1 MLKQLLFLCS
11 VFCLMNINAQV
22 ANQPTPLELCDDEL
36 SDGFTLFDLYSKDS
50 EVLGTQSEVEFHVSY
65 HLTEQEAGDGFGAL
79 ESSYVN
85 STNPQ
90 TIYVRI
96 EDYITGYSDTTTL
109 TLRVL
114 PNPAPGVASNI
125 VICDD
130 VSNDGFAIFDLT
142 INDLQILNGEIGN
155 SISYF
160 NSESDALFDSNAIA
174 DPTMYININA
184 YYQTIYARL
193 ENDVYGCF
201 AITSF
206 DLIVNPVPIS
216 IVTSDYILC
225 SGESLIID
233 SGVDANNFS
242 ISWFYQ
248 GVLISG
254 ETNPTLNV
262 NQAGT
267 YTLELLDELTFCSS
281 LTDIIVTEV
290 SCVDT
295 DSDGVIDA
303 DEDLNSNG
311 NLDDDDTD
319 LDGIPNYLDDDD
331 DGDNVDTIDEITN
344 PNGRMALHSFID
356 TDLDTIENYLDNDD
370 DGDLVLTIDE
380 DYNNNGDPTDDDTN
394 MNNVP
399 DYLDADVALS
409 VTDYIVS
416 NFSLFPNP
424 ANDVLN
430 IKLNNIS
437 NANLRVYDIQG
448 KLVIERPISNEQNLE
463 LNVSNLQS
471 GLYFVKLNT
480 STKEMVKKLI
490 IE

>member
-22 ANQPTPLELCDDEL
+22 ANQPTPLEVCDDNFDEIA
-36 SDGFTLFDLYSKDS
+36 TFDLTIKDV
-50 EVLGTQSEVEFHVSY
+50 EILGNQDTIDFVVTY
-65 HLTEQEAGDGFGAL
+65 HESVIDVDNNTNAL
-79 ESSYVN
+79 ISPYHNIS
-85 STNPQ
+85 NPQ
-90 TIYVRI
+90 TLFVRV
-96 EDYITGYSDTTTL
+96 EDVNTGGFDTTTL

-193 ENDVYGCF
+193 ENDEHGCF

-216 IVTSDYILC
+216 TVASDYILC
-225 SGESLIID
+225 SGESLVID
-233 SGVDANNFS
+233 SGIDANNFS

-254 ETNPTLNV
+254 ETNTTLNV

-394 MNNVP
+394 MNSVP

-409 VTDYIVS
+409 VTDYILS

-430 IKLNNIS
+430 IKLNNIT

-448 KLVIERPISNEQNLE
+448 KLVIERSISNEQNLE

-490 IE
+490 ID